1 MSGIATAII
10 GLIGI
15 GSSLGMGIHKNN
27 QAKRG
32 AAKAERAQKKEA
44 QRLRMLEAQRQDV
57 IDKSDDI
64 RAMKDEVFNPMAN
77 VGVAMAGVNLKM
89 EETDASLANT
99 LQALNQS
106 GQGAGAAT
114 QLANAVSK
122 SKAQTASIIEQQE
135 LSNQKAYLQGEQQVQ
150 QQKQAIESQAINEEI
165 NVYGRKENREVSAM
179 NRSAGLAD
187 GLDQK
192 ALNLRA
198 SGDAA
203 LMAGMA
209 GAVDSAGTLGAGLTE
224 IDFDK

>member
-1 MSGIATAII
+1 M
-10 GLIGI
+10 
-15 GSSLGMGIHKNN
+15 
-27 QAKRG
+27 
-32 AAKAERAQKKEA
+32 
-44 QRLRMLEAQRQDV
+44 
-57 IDKSDDI
+57 
-64 RAMKDEVFNPMAN
+64 
-77 VGVAMAGVNLKM
+77 
-89 EETDASLANT
+89 
-99 LQALNQS
+99 
-106 GQGAGAAT
+106 
-114 QLANAVSK
+114 
-122 SKAQTASIIEQQE
+122 
-135 LSNQKAYLQGEQQVQ
+135 QGEQQVQ